1 MYKIVKLQDISE
13 SIDYGFT
20 TAAKN
25 LTEGSRLLRITD
37 IQNDSVDWDSVPFCE
52 CSEKDIEK
60 YSLKYGDIVFA
71 RTGAT
76 TGKSFLIRNCPD
88 NSVFASYLIRVRPSK
103 EIDPIFLSR
112 FFQSSSYWHQ
122 ITQNQTGTT
131 QPGVNSTRLKSLKIP
146 LPPIAEQKRI
156 AEILDKADAVRR
168 KRQEA
173 IRLTEELLRST
184 FLEMFGDPVTNPK
197 GWDVVKL
204 SDFAEIQSGI
214 AKNKKIRS
222 DSVISIPYMRVANI
236 QDGYLDLSEI
246 KEIQISKKDVSRYL
260 LRHGDILLTE
270 GGDPDKLGRG
280 AVWRNEVEPCIH
292 QNHIFCVRPDKNM
305 ADPFFLSSL
314 IGSERGK
321 RYFLRAAKQ
330 TTGIATINKT
340 QLKAF
345 PALLPPIKIQKKYAE
360 LVYSIERLKQTRQK
374 ETVEIENLF
383 NSLLQR
389 AFRGEL

>member
-184 FLEMFGDPVTNPK
+184 FLDMFGDPVTNPK

-204 SDFAEIQSGI
+204 GSTCHVTKLAGFEYTEHINYKDLAESNDVIALRALNIKNGRLKLDKVKFIDRSTSDKLPRSKLYSGDVVMTYIGVNIGDVAVIEQDDRFHLAPNVAKITPSNLDSLYLVWFLKFQKSQFAKSMTNT
-214 AKNKKIRS
+214 AKQALNMSKIRN
-222 DSVISIPYMRVANI
+222 ISLLVPP
-236 QDGYLDLSEI
+236 QD
-246 KEIQISKKDVSRYL
+246 K
-260 LRHGDILLTE
+260 
-270 GGDPDKLGRG
+270 
-280 AVWRNEVEPCIH
+280 
-292 QNHIFCVRPDKNM
+292 
-305 ADPFFLSSL
+305 
-314 IGSERGK
+314 
-321 RYFLRAAKQ
+321 
-330 TTGIATINKT
+330 
-340 QLKAF
+340 
-345 PALLPPIKIQKKYAE
+345 QKKFACLAE
-360 LVYSIERLKQTRQK
+360 S
-374 ETVEIENLF
+374 VEAKIANHSAALQESENLF